1 MISLPPIDPAIE
13 ISVSSQGMSKG
24 LLQAEDGQVIVRPQL
39 NIKSWTVVAQVKNID
54 SPATDAEAQL
64 QLGWQGRAGTL
75 KLTGLASYK
84 FFIDASEPIDDRAW
98 EFIGT
103 ATYPIGRAALKTT
116 ITYSPDD
123 TGGTR
128 RSVLAEVGASYD
140 LSGSTTVSAGL
151 GRRQRAGGDDYTAF
165 NAGIAHKI
173 GPASIEVRYYDT
185 AQSGL
190 GETYHSRVVLL
201 GRAKF

>member
-1 MISLPPIDPAIE
+1 MSLPPIDPAIE
-13 ISVSSQGMSKG
+13 ISIATQGMSKG

-39 NIKSWTVVAQVKNID
+39 TIKSWTVIAQVKNID
-54 SPATDAEAQL
+54 SPATDAEAQF
-64 QLGWQGRAGTL
+64 QLGWQGKAGTL

-84 FFIDASEPIDDRAW
+84 FFIDAREPVDDRAW
-98 EFIGT
+98 EFVGT

-123 TGGTR
+123 TGSTK
-128 RSVLAEVGASYD
+128 RSVLIEAGASYD
-140 LSGSTTVSAGL
+140 LSRSTAVSAGL
-151 GRRQRAGGDDYTAF
+151 GRRQRVGGNDYTAF
-165 NAGIAHKI
+165 NVGVAHKI

-185 AQSGL
+185 AQSDL

-201 GRAKF
+201 GRARF